1 LQFSRRCERC
11 PSGPHPEGPRR
22 ASVAGEITMNEV
34 RDGAGSSA
42 ILKVVNGK
50 YVNMAK

>member
-1 LQFSRRCERC
+1 
-11 PSGPHPEGPRR
+11 
-22 ASVAGEITMNEV
+22 MDEV

-50 YVNMAK
+50 YVNMAKPATN

>member
-1 LQFSRRCERC
+1 
-11 PSGPHPEGPRR
+11 
-22 ASVAGEITMNEV
+22 MNEV